1 MTSATR
7 HHTKTYL
14 RRLFDELG
22 ISPTTKLGQNFLVD
36 PNLQHFI
43 VDAAEIEPGD
53 VVLEVGTG
61 TGALT
66 ALVAERASA
75 VVTVELDRHLFELAS
90 EHLFDRANVT
100 LLRQDALRNKNAMDD
115 RVLEAVRERLEG
127 ADGSFKLV
135 SNLPYNIATPVIS
148 NLLGNEPHPATMT
161 VTIQKELGERIVA
174 GPKTKDYSALSVWVQ
189 CQADARIVRILPPTV
204 FWPRP
209 KVESAIVRIDVDEAR
224 RASIPDRQYF
234 RQFVKAMFLHRRK
247 FLRANLA
254 PAMKRHLSKAQV
266 DEILEELSLTGNVRT
281 EELDV
286 PTLLRLCERVRRA
299 APDWRL

>member
-53 VVLEVGTG
+53 VVLEIGTG

-66 ALVAERASA
+66 SLVAERAAA
-75 VVTVELDRHLFELAS
+75 VVSVEVDRHLFELAS
-90 EHLFDRANVT
+90 EHLFDRTSVT
-100 LLRQDALRNKNAMDD
+100 LLRQDALRNKNTMDE
-115 RVLEAVRERLEG
+115 RVLDAVRERLD
-127 ADGSFKLV
+127 AASGSFKLV
-135 SNLPYNIATPVIS
+135 ANLPYNIATPIIS
-148 NLLGNEPHPATMT
+148 NLLGSDPHPASMT
-161 VTIQKELGERIVA
+161 VTIQKELAERIVA
-174 GPKTKDYSALSVWVQ
+174 EPKTKDYSALSVWVQ
-189 CQADARIVRILPPTV
+189 SQADARIVRVLPPTV

-224 RASIPDRQYF
+224 RAAIPDRQYF
-234 RQFVKAMFLHRRK
+234 RQFTKAMFLHRRK

-254 PAMKRHLSKAQV
+254 PAMKRHLSKSEV
-266 DEILEELSLTGNVRT
+266 DQILGELELTGNVRT

-286 PTLLRLCERVRRA
+286 PTLLRLCDRTRRA
-299 APDWRL
+299 APEWRL